1 MASAITSVTPVNY
14 AGTPTGSAVTSFAN
28 LSKYEFGLEDVLST
42 SSGENEA
49 GNTIRMKIGERIT
62 LNAGW
67 SGLTTAE
74 AAVILSAFG
83 HEYVLVSF
91 LNPKTGASAS
101 KVFVVEAKTAP
112 LLNVLTGLWDGIDL
126 TLKQQGIS

>member
-1 MASAITSVTPVNY
+1 MASAITSITPVNY

-28 LSKYEFGLEDVLST
+28 LSKFEVMYEDVLSS

-49 GNTIRMKIGERIT
+49 GVTNRMKLGQRIT

-74 AAVILSAFG
+74 AAVVLAAFD
-83 HEYVLVSF
+83 HEYVSVAF
-91 LNPKTGASAS
+91 LNPKAGGSST
-101 KVFVVEAKTAP
+101 KTFVIEARTAP
-112 LLNVLTGLWDGIDL
+112 LLNVLTGLWDEISL
-126 TLKQQGIS
+126 TLKQQGIN